1 MKDEDIYGILNRYDL
16 HQPVLTFLR
25 HNENRTYRV
34 DDAEGNS
41 YLLRIH
47 QPVKDGM
54 AGLQHTYDGLHGEL
68 QMLEQL
74 ASRSGVTAQQ
84 PLRNLDG
91 ELITVIEQNGVRL
104 NCSLLTWLE
113 GRDLNKED
121 LIDREVVRKL
131 GHQLGELH
139 SFFREYP
146 HDGLEKRPSQG
157 IPYNNQMVKIIHK
170 GLERGLFTSADVA
183 IIEQTIRLIN
193 SRLEEKGKTAE
204 TWGLIHGDLGM
215 GNVIVTAEGEM
226 SFIDF
231 GFFGTGYY
239 LLDAAMG
246 AQMIP
251 ADHRDIFLEGYYGH
265 SGMHTDDR
273 ALIEGFMLVAIIG
286 YYAFQMENESVHAWM
301 RERMPRLCANYCNPF
316 LAGESI
322 FYIA

>member
-1 MKDEDIYGILNRYDL
+1 MKNEDIYDVLSSYDL
-16 HQPVLTFLR
+16 LQPVLTFLR

-34 DDAEGNS
+34 DDASGGT

-54 AGLQHTYDGLHGEL
+54 VGLQHTYDGLLGEL
-68 QMLEQL
+68 KMLEHL
-74 ASRSGVTAQQ
+74 AAWSGVSAQK
-84 PLRNLDG
+84 PVCNHDG
-91 ELITVIEQNGVRL
+91 ELITVFVDNGVQL

-121 LIDREVVRKL
+121 LSDHEVVRKL

-139 SFFREYP
+139 SFFRKYP
-146 HDGLEKRPSQG
+146 GNDMEKRPSQG
-157 IPYNNQMVKIIHK
+157 VSHNNQMVKSIHK
-170 GLERGLFTSADVA
+170 GLERGLFTSEDVS
-183 IIEQTIRLIN
+183 IIEQTIELIN
-193 SRLEEKGKTAE
+193 SRLEEKGKTDD

-215 GNVIVTAEGEM
+215 GNVIMSPEGEM

-239 LLDAAMG
+239 LLDVAMG
-246 AQMIP
+246 TQMIP
-251 ADHRDIFLEGYYGH
+251 ANHRDIFLESYYGD
-265 SGMHTDDR
+265 SGMNTDDR
-273 ALIEGFMLVAIIG
+273 MLIEGFMLVAIIG
-286 YYAFQMENESVHAWM
+286 YYAFQIDNESVHAWM
-301 RERMPRLCANYCNPF
+301 RERMPRLCTNYCIPF